1 MYFCILK
8 EALYY
13 SEDYCNGIDLETTLW
28 FMLFRTSCFDKQQTR
43 THSCCNSHSRYYS
56 HLYQNFDRNFL
67 LKFIMSLV
75 FSLQTI
81 VLLTYSWHSFSQYHS
96 HLYSLHIINYMFF
109 ILSFPTLSDTWPDGI
124 YVTILVYLHLIQS
137 YRSFCNLHYS
147 IILLFL
153 S

>member
-109 ILSFPTLSDTWPDGI
+109 CQ
-124 YVTILVYLHLIQS
+124 YM
-137 YRSFCNLHYS
+137 S
-147 IILLFL
+147 IIILPYFEWYMTWWHLCDHPCISSPYPKL
-153 S
+153 